1 MSIKNKIKTALV
13 GVGISVTGVV
23 SAANTCPV
31 EVQLPNNEVS
41 QHIKGLINSY
51 NDTELKNIDIDL
63 PKMTTGNS
71 AIELFTGGFKF
82 VDAIELK
89 QYQKTLA
96 YASKLNLGQLRA
108 YAQGILDYHTQV
120 LPNNNLSKQLNA
132 FAHGIVNYYN
142 LVLKVAYDKPLTA
155 NEEDIISNSNYPISA
170 MANDFKKQLT
180 EKTDQLKNKE
190 TLRQADQLIFDQAMD
205 ERTIKEDQVIL
216 ENSTSFEKSI
226 DEVYSDNKTHI
237 NRFDNKLGNVA
248 YEFFK
253 IINDQQLRMLIEIDQ
268 QLRTL
273 NTALTGKNYRGCQ

>member
-13 GVGISVTGVV
+13 VVGISVTGVV

-31 EVQLPNNEVS
+31 KVQLPKNEVS

-51 NDTELKNIDIDL
+51 NDTELKNFDIDL

-155 NEEDIISNSNYPISA
+155 NEEDIISNSNYPIAA

-190 TLRQADQLIFDQAMD
+190 TLRQADQLIFDQTMD

-216 ENSTSFEKSI
+216 ENSTSFQKSI

-273 NTALTGKNYRGCQ
+273 NTALTGKNYRGG